1 MTAPLSKKQGLIC
14 LQAGPGFF
22 PTTLVGTSRMILLGL
37 ADKPKEKS
45 WPKINVSPGESQA
58 CSTLA

>member
-1 MTAPLSKKQGLIC
+1 MAAPLSQKQGLNC
-14 LQAGPGFF
+14 EAGPGSF
-22 PTTLVGTSRMILLGL
+22 PTTLVGTLRMIILGL

-45 WPKINVSPGESQA
+45 WPKTHDSPGESPA